1 MRSGRFEHASLQI
14 NFGNIDA
21 GEAQKSM
28 RLFAQ
33 RVMPEFAKS
42 EELPSA
48 RHPEPLAQAR

>member
-1 MRSGRFEHASLQI
+1 MS
-14 NFGNIDA
+14 

-42 EELPSA
+42 EGPPSA
-48 RHPEPLAQAR
+48 RHPEPLAQAQ